1 MGIGGYGRGRGTEG
15 GGGDGCAVRDVVEV
29 LGGVEE
35 GVGGRDVGE
44 GKNTKV
50 LGRKSL
56 EGQSQLYL

>member
-1 MGIGGYGRGRGTEG
+1 MGIGGCGRGRGG
-15 GGGDGCAVRDVVEV
+15 KVEV
-29 LGGVEE
+29 VVAVWLRVWWRCCGVEV
-35 GVGGRDVGE
+35 GVGGCDVRG

>member
-1 MGIGGYGRGRGTEG
+1 M
-15 GGGDGCAVRDVVEV
+15 EV
-29 LGGVEE
+29 S
-35 GVGGRDVGE
+35 VGGRNVGE

>member
-1 MGIGGYGRGRGTEG
+1 MGIRGYGRGRGTEDG
-15 GGGDGCAVRDVVEV
+15 GCGGCLARDVVEV
-29 LGGVEE
+29 LGG
-35 GVGGRDVGE
+35 GGECGSHDVGE